1 MQLRP
6 PNASYTFALRLD
18 STRINMKFD
27 LNLLPIVCT
36 LYEERSVSR
45 AAAKLGKSQPT
56 ISRSLKRMR
65 ETFGDPL
72 FVKSGR
78 GVQPT
83 AKAVVLVA
91 SAREIM
97 SRLQGD
103 IFASS
108 EFNPTAYDGKFTVA
122 TTEAAEYWLWP
133 HAFSRLRQLS
143 PYSTLELVRM
153 PTSSIPVELENGSID
168 LALGF
173 FAGLCGN
180 NVMRQGIL
188 RIRPICMLR
197 ADHPFR
203 GKKLSIKQFQ
213 SVEHIVV
220 DAIGRNLT
228 VDRIL
233 VQNKINRKVAL
244 IVSGYA
250 SLAPIISSSNLIVTL
265 PRALGM
271 RMAAATPGLK
281 VMEPPVRIPPVI
293 VAQYWHRKLQNEA
306 RNQWLRNTLK
316 GIISQQHEAPERLK

>member
-1 MQLRP
+1 
-6 PNASYTFALRLD
+6 
-18 STRINMKFD
+18 MKLD
-27 LNLLPIVCT
+27 LNLLPIACT
-36 LYEERSVSR
+36 LYEEGSVSR
-45 AAAKLGKSQPT
+45 AAVKLGKSQPT

-65 ETFGDPL
+65 EMFGDPL

-83 AKAVVLVA
+83 AKATALVV

-97 SRLQGD
+97 SRLQRGV
-103 IFASS
+103 FASS
-108 EFNPTAYDGKFTVA
+108 EFDPTTYDGKFTVA

-133 HAFSRLRQLS
+133 QAFSRLRELS
-143 PYSTLELVRM
+143 PRCILQLVRI
-153 PTSSIPVELENGSID
+153 PTSSIPIELERGSID

-173 FAGLCGN
+173 FAGLHGN

-197 ADHPFR
+197 SDHPFR
-203 GKKLSIKQFQ
+203 GKKLTVKQFEGM
-213 SVEHIVV
+213 EHIIV

-228 VDRIL
+228 VDQIL
-233 VQNKINRKVAL
+233 TQNKIQRKVAL

-250 SLAPIISSSNLIVTL
+250 CLVPIISSSNLVVTI
-265 PRALGM
+265 PRALGV

-281 VMEPPVRIPPVI
+281 IMEPPVRIAPVI

-316 GIISQQHEAPERLK
+316 GIISQQHEVPERVK